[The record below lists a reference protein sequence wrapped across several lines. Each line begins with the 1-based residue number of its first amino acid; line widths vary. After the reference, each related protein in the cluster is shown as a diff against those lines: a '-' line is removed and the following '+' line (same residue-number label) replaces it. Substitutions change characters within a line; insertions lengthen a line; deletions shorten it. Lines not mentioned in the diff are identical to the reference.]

1 LAGWKTWLIVTAV
14 FCSGALGLRVVTREE
29 GHGGPP
35 LSTRR
40 DASAHPP
47 LHSADE
53 GRLVRLRQGQTVSV
67 ALPALS
73 ASGYRC
79 WLRDPLSTP
88 LSLEQVP
95 PRVGGPQGW
104 VFRAAQPGR
113 VGLRFEC
120 RQELSDEPARE
131 VLFQVQID

>member
-1 LAGWKTWLIVTAV
+1 MLVAALVGNAW
-14 FCSGALGLRVVTREE
+14 LGLGLVT
-29 GHGGPP
+29 G
-35 LSTRR
+35 R
-40 DASAHPP
+40 DAKDHVP
-47 LHSADE
+47 LQAADE

-79 WLRDPLSTP
+79 WLRDPVPAL

-95 PRVGGPQGW
+95 PRVGGPQAW

-113 VGLRFEC
+113 GELRFEC
-120 RQELSDEPARE
+120 RQELSDTAVRQ
-131 VLFQVQID
+131 LWFHLQID